1 MVVFCVLVLQ
11 TRLHL
16 GGVVSCLPLGGV
28 VCRLQLGGVVCRL
41 QLGGVVCRLQLR
53 GVVSR
58 FTWSVVL
65 REGGEEGVEEVVL
78 DVAI

>member
-28 VCRLQLGGVVCRL
+28 VCRLQLGGVV
-41 QLGGVVCRLQLR
+41 
-53 GVVSR
+53 SR

-65 REGGEEGVEEVVL
+65 REGGEEVVL